1 MVNKVKELPKEDFN
15 SSSKAG
21 QSSESISGELR
32 SKVHKISPE
41 KQVRINNILQEMKCS
56 TERMEHLLAVFNRI
70 NRGA

>member
-15 SSSKAG
+15 SSSRGG
-21 QSSESISGELR
+21 QSSEIISGELR

>member
-15 SSSKAG
+15 SSSRGG
-21 QSSESISGELR
+21 QSSEIISGELR

-70 NRGA
+70 NRSA